1 MLGMR
6 ETTGNGMARSTAWRA
21 IGVLVD
27 HDANLLF
34 FVTGPV
40 MEAGARRGRR
50 GRSTTLAP

>member
-6 ETTGNGMARSTAWRA
+6 ETAGNGMARSTAWLA